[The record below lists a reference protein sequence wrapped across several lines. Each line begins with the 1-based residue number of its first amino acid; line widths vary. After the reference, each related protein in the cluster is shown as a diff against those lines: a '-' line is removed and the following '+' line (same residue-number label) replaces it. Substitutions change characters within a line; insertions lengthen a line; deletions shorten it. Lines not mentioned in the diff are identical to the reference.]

1 MGPARG
7 RGLLVVQRA
16 LIEMTCSWR
25 FCLESEKPGELVVVF
40 TNAAN
45 YQVGFLWKL
54 GSGRDGIDLSRSACL
69 VC

>member
-45 YQVGFLWKL
+45 YQVGFFVETRLWERWHRFK
-54 GSGRDGIDLSRSACL
+54 
-69 VC
+69 